1 MPNVHPLLVHFPI
14 ALIFVIVVCD
24 LIGMILHKESFI
36 FTGTI
41 VTVFAVLGAGAA
53 VLSGLIAEESVEESE
68 QVESLIQTHE
78 LLGFVYLGLIL
89 FLLIY
94 RLALRKRLSGMT
106 GWIAVII
113 SVAAAVVVSIGGYIG
128 GEMVYRYGTGV
139 AAVQGAGVTEIDDHE
154 SEEAEDEEKR
164 GQKY

>member
-1 MPNVHPLLVHFPI
+1 MPNIHPLLVHFPI

-24 LIGMILHKESFI
+24 LIGMILRKESFV

-41 VTVFAVLGAGAA
+41 VTVFAALGAGAA

-68 QVESLIQTHE
+68 QVESLIETHE
-78 LLGFVYLGLIL
+78 SLGFVYLGLIL

-139 AAVQGAGVTEIDDHE
+139 AAVQGASDSEIDDHE
-154 SEEAEDEEKR
+154 SEEAEDEE
-164 GQKY
+164 